1 MVGIIK
7 SKFFTVMTFFSC
19 IILNINPLKCVS
31 MNNQDCKIRSQIINS
46 NSNEPLFYPYSVE
59 INKCSG
65 I

>member
-19 IILNINPLKCVS
+19 NILNINPLKCVS
-31 MNNQDCKIRSQIINS
+31 MNNQDCKIRSQILNS